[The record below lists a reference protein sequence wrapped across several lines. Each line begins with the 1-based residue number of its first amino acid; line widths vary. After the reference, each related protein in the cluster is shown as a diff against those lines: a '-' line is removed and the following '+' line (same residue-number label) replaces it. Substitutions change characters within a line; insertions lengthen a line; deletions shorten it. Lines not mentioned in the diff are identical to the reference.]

1 VAKKEAIYIAKWKKK
16 VSDIVKMKYDG
27 IDSKDLDKLLD
38 GIINRTLKNPKV
50 GILNNYLNK
59 VVKTDVLSLIDTID
73 TNNLIIGGSGV
84 LYQPHGV
91 KENPLIHFIMQ
102 NMSLR
107 NEFKGLRK
115 KYDKGTDEWSMYD
128 ILQLIVKI
136 LINTLYGVM
145 GYPGFILFNLFI
157 AESITNQGKQI
168 VCTAVES
175 FENFL
180 QDAVKFSTVGEMYEY
195 ISNIHNEYEEKYKGK
210 LDVSVFEVEDINHK
224 LVKRL
229 INKCAFDVSNETV
242 LSLEKIVFNMGK
254 TEKHILYYKNN
265 MMEFNNLPII
275 KEKYNY
281 IINNMDLLTSGEPWK
296 IKNEEIKSMIDDLWA
311 FYSVFVFYD
320 YPVYDRLR
328 KAMYID
334 KKNVLYVDTDSNFVG
349 IADYIE
355 YITSLCTHQN
365 LSEDEAVLTS
375 ASLMIIFMSNMINAS
390 LYTLAKGMNVPDEYA
405 KKLNMKN
412 ELYLDRIVFTTKKK
426 RYISNAKS
434 QEGQILGGG
443 LGMEEIKGFEFIKS
457 TTKPFVKDYFTKI
470 CLEDIL
476 RAETINVEKIYKKL
490 IVLREDIESSMRRGE
505 SKYFKQA
512 NVKTI
517 NNYKKPYSTQGITAI
532 LLWNTLNPQYA
543 IELPTDVDIIPI
555 KEMTFK
561 RPTKPKENTSSVKL
575 KTLEYEEPKGVK
587 RITADDDYMKNKNT
601 KWFADKYPDT
611 FELLKNGIY
620 TNSNDA
626 IRHMGIKYIAKPKNE
641 NIPIPDWFGDIIDTE
656 KVVISTLSLF
666 TPILE
671 SLGLKNLK
679 TSSTTTYPS
688 NMIDL

>member
-1 VAKKEAIYIAKWKKK
+1 MAKKEAIFITKWKAK
-16 VSDIVKMKYDG
+16 VSGIIKMKYDD
-27 IDSKDLDKLLD
+27 IDDKKLNKLLD
-38 GIINRTLKNPKV
+38 EIIGMTLKNPKV
-50 GILNNYLNK
+50 GIINNYLNK

-73 TNNLIIGGSGV
+73 NNNLIIGGSGV

-91 KENPLIHFIMQ
+91 KENPLIHFIMK

-107 NEFKGLRK
+107 SEFKKLRK
-115 KYDKGTDEWSMYD
+115 NYDKGTDEWSMYD

-180 QDAVKFSTVGEMYEY
+180 EDAVKFSTTSEMYEY

-210 LDVSVFEVEDINHK
+210 LDIDAIRMVDIDHK
-224 LVKRL
+224 LVKR
-229 INKCAFDVSNETV
+229 IVNKCAFDATDETI
-242 LSLEKIVFNMGK
+242 LTLEKIVFNMK
-254 TEKHILYYKNN
+254 EPEKYILYYKNN
-265 MMEFNNLPII
+265 MMEFNQLPFI
-275 KEKYNY
+275 KDKYEY
-281 IINNMDLLTSGEPWK
+281 IINNIDLLTAGELWRIKDEK
-296 IKNEEIKSMIDDLWA
+296 ILGIINDLWA
-311 FYSVFVFYD
+311 FYEVFVFYN

-349 IADYIE
+349 IANYIE
-355 YITSLCTHQN
+355 YITSLCKHKN
-365 LSEDEAVLTS
+365 LSEDDAVLTS
-375 ASLMIIFMSNMINAS
+375 ASIMIIFMSNMINAS
-390 LYTLAKGMNVPDEYA
+390 LFKLAKGMNVSDEYA

-412 ELYLDRIVFTTKKK
+412 ELYLDRILFTTKKK

-434 QEGQILGGG
+434 QEGQILGNG

-457 TTKPFVKDYFTKI
+457 TTKPFVKEYFTKI

-490 IVLREDIESSMRRGE
+490 IILRQDIESSMKRGE

-517 NNYKKPYSTQGITAI
+517 DNYKKPYSTQGITAI
-532 LLWNTLNPQYA
+532 LVWNTLNPQYA
-543 IELPTDVDIIPI
+543 IELPTDVDIVPI
-555 KEMTFK
+555 KELTFK
-561 RPTKPKENTSSVKL
+561 KPAVPKEKQINPQL
-575 KTLEYEEPKGVK
+575 KSLGYEEPKGIK
-587 RITADDDYMKNKNT
+587 RVDTDGYMKNKNT
-601 KWFADKYPDT
+601 KWFAEKHPET

-620 TNSNDA
+620 NNPNEL

-641 NIPIPDWFGDIIDTE
+641 NVPIPDWFGDLIDTE
-656 KVVISTLSLF
+656 KIVVSTLGLF

-679 TSSTTTYPS
+679 TTSTVTYPS

>member
-1 VAKKEAIYIAKWKKK
+1 MSKKEAIFITKWKKK
-16 VSDIVKMKYDG
+16 VSDIIKMKYNE
-27 IDSKDLDKLLD
+27 IDDKKLNATLD
-38 GIINRTLKNPKV
+38 IIIKENLKNPKV

-59 VVKTDVLSLIDTID
+59 VVKTDVLSLIDTIE
-73 TNNLIIGGSGV
+73 NNQLIIGGSGV
-84 LYQPHGV
+84 LYQSHSV
-91 KENPLIHFIMQ
+91 KENPLIHFIMK

-107 NEFKGLRK
+107 NEFKAARK

-180 QDAVKFSTVGEMYEY
+180 QDAVKFSTTGELYEY
-195 ISNIHNEYEEKYKGK
+195 ISNIHNEYEENYKGK
-210 LDVSVFEVEDINHK
+210 LDVGPIEMLDIDHK

-229 INKCAFDVSNETV
+229 INKCAFDASNETV
-242 LSLEKIVFNMGK
+242 MSLEKIVFNMGK
-254 TEKHILYYKNN
+254 TEKYILYYKNN
-265 MMEFNNLPII
+265 MKEFNKLEVI
-275 KEKYNY
+275 KDKYEY
-281 IINNMDLLTSGEPWK
+281 LINNMNLLTSGELWK
-296 IKNEEIKSMIDDLWA
+296 IKDEKIKEIIDDLWG
-311 FYSVFVFYD
+311 FYKVFVFYD

-355 YITSLCTHQN
+355 YITLLCKHKN
-365 LSEDEAVLTS
+365 LSEDEAILTS

-390 LYTLAKGMNVPDEYA
+390 LFTLAKGMNVPDEYA

-434 QEGQILGGG
+434 QEGQILGNG

-490 IVLREDIESSMRRGE
+490 IILRQDIENSMRRGE

-512 NVKTI
+512 NVKNI
-517 NNYKKPYSTQGITAI
+517 DNYKNPYSTQGITAI
-532 LLWNTLNPQYA
+532 FLWNTLNPQYA
-543 IELPTDVDIIPI
+543 IELPTDVDIVPI
-555 KEMTFK
+555 KELTFK
-561 RPTKPKENTSSVKL
+561 RPLVPKEKDATTKL
-575 KTLEYEEPKGVK
+575 KTLNCEESKGIK
-587 RITADDDYMKNKNT
+587 RVDTDGYMKNKNVV
-601 KWFADKYPDT
+601 WFAEKYPDV

-620 TNSNDA
+620 NNQNDL

-641 NIPIPDWFGDIIDTE
+641 NVPIPDWFGDLIDTE

-679 TSSTTTYPS
+679 TSSTITYPS